1 MSFIPCKLGN
11 SSFDRCV
18 LDLGASINVIPRSVY
33 DSLNLEPLEQTS
45 LVIQLADRSN
55 AHPDGVL
62 ENVLV
67 QVNELV
73 FPADFYML
81 DMGGGENEPFILLG
95 QPFLKTSRTKIDVHS
110 GS

>member
-1 MSFIPCKLGN
+1 MFSIPCKIGN
-11 SSFDRCV
+11 SSFDRCI
-18 LDLGASINVIPRSVY
+18 LDVGASINVMPRSVC

-62 ENVLV
+62 ESVLV

-73 FPADFYML
+73 FPTDLYVL
-81 DMGGGENEPFILLG
+81 EIGGGG
-95 QPFLKTSRTKIDVHS
+95 
-110 GS
+110 G